1 MNLQN
6 ILALLPKVG
15 PIIAAAP
22 EFKKLVDEIISTLT
36 NERDQ
41 SELQR
46 AYELAIDDAE
56 EAHRHLQTIVARN
69 S

>member
-22 EFKKLVDEIISTLT
+22 EFKKLVDEIVSTLT
-36 NERDQ
+36 SKREQ
-41 SELQR
+41 AELQQ
-46 AYELAIDDAE
+46 AYELAIDNAE
-56 EAHRHLQTIVARN
+56 EAHRQLQEIVARN

>member
-22 EFKKLVDEIISTLT
+22 EFKKLVDEIISTLK